1 LEDHRSIFVQKFYLA
16 KTSLPA
22 EDSLKLKK
30 PPKNQLCFLMFRCFE
45 IKNRKIRAID
55 VKKQTMFGFLL
66 FDKKLFLKTPP

>member
-1 LEDHRSIFVQKFYLA
+1 
-16 KTSLPA
+16 
-22 EDSLKLKK
+22 
-30 PPKNQLCFLMFRCFE
+30 MFRFFK